1 MNSVRVDEWMVSIL
15 LVCVPCGMAVGC
27 AAAGLPQ
34 PSVCGLCHLL
44 PVHTVSTA
52 RSCRVLF
59 LVGSC
64 TVRVVSVSPRSLCGG
79 VSSVHPPL
87 VVVVGGAIVDGG
99 ACVVVVGGMVMEG
112 RWCY

>member
-1 MNSVRVDEWMVSIL
+1 MDGVHPPRLCAVWNGGG
-15 LVCVPCGMAVGC
+15 VCCYWST
-27 AAAGLPQ
+27 Q
-34 PSVCGLCHLL
+34 PSACGLHHIL

-52 RSCRVLF
+52 QSCRVLF

-64 TVRVVSVSPRSLCGG
+64 TVRVVSVSPLSLCGG

-87 VVVVGGAIVDGG
+87 VVVVVGAIVDGG
-99 ACVVVVGGMVMEG
+99 ACVVVVGGVTSEG